1 MTEKIL
7 NLYLVI
13 EQGVIEEFRAYSY
26 EADGSDEEK
35 ISLLKTNAA
44 NDFHSSFKFDA
55 PVSNAGKK
63 MKYKQ
68 FSRLEKQGKQ
78 FLLFEEIFQKFQV
91 PDSPLVCLTPVVDGK
106 ILSSN

>member
-1 MTEKIL
+1 MSEKIL

-13 EQGVIEEFRAYSY
+13 DNGIIEEFRACSY
-26 EADGSDEEK
+26 EVAGSDEEK
-35 ISLLKTNAA
+35 ISFLKKNAA
-44 NDFHSSFKFDA
+44 NDFLSSFKFDP
-55 PVSNAGKK
+55 PVSNSGKQ

-91 PDSPLVCLTPVVDGK
+91 PDSPLICLTPVVDGE

>member
-1 MTEKIL
+1 MSEKIL

-26 EADGSDEEK
+26 EADGTDDEK
-35 ISLLKTNAA
+35 ISLLKKNAA
-44 NDFHSSFKFDA
+44 NDFSSSFKFDA
-55 PVSNAGKK
+55 PVSNSGKK

-68 FSRLEKQGKQ
+68 FSKLEKQGKQ

-91 PDSPLVCLTPVVDGK
+91 PDSPLICLTPVVDGK
-106 ILSSN
+106 ILSAG